1 MKNLFLLVFAAGLF
15 MMACNKAEKVEAEPA
30 SDNPFYTEWST
41 PFGTPDFTKIKDEY
55 YRPAFVKGIEEK
67 RADIKAIVDNKE
79 EPTFA
84 NTIDALE
91 KSGVLLDRVSNVF
104 FNLQGAN
111 TNDTIKAVTADMLP
125 KLTALSGEINMN
137 DALFQRVKKLYD
149 TKETLGLNKEQAKV
163 LEDYYKSFTR
173 NGALLDAA
181 QKEELK
187 KIDVEISTLTN
198 EFGDHV
204 LAETNKFKMVL
215 DNKDDLAG
223 LPQSVIDAAA
233 DAAKADGQEGKWLFN
248 IQKPSLIPFLT
259 YSSKR
264 DLREKMF
271 YAYTHMG
278 DNNDD
283 LDNKKIAVEIANLR
297 VKRAHLLGYKS
308 HADYILEEN
317 MAKTPAKFYELAEKI
332 WEPAVANAKKEV
344 AEMQKVIDAEGGN
357 FKLEPWDWWYYAEKV
372 RKAKYDLDEEMIKP
386 YFKLENVREG
396 AFTLA
401 NKLYGITFEKR
412 NDISIYHPEVEV
424 FEVKEA
430 DGSHIGILYT
440 DYFPRESKRG
450 GAWMNAYRSRTNLD
464 GNLKTPI
471 VCNVCNFTKPAGDK
485 PSLLTFE
492 EVTTLFHEFGHALHG
507 LLTKANY
514 PSVTG
519 TAVSRDFVELPS
531 QVMENWCGEP
541 EMLKL
546 YAKHYE
552 TGEVIPDELIKKIQ
566 DAGKFNMGFVTTEYM
581 SAALLDMDWHTW
593 TEPKEVECNAFEKES
608 LAKHNMIDEIVVR
621 YRSTYFRHIFS
632 DPIGYSA
639 GYYGYIW
646 CGVLDS
652 DVFAAFKETSLFD
665 QATATSFRKNILEK
679 GGTED
684 AMEMFKAFR
693 GREPQV
699 EPLLK
704 KRGLL

>member
-15 MMACNKAEKVEAEPA
+15 MMACNKTEKVEAPA
-30 SDNPFYTEWST
+30 SDNPFFTEWTT
-41 PFGTPDFTKIKDEY
+41 PFATPDFSKIKDEH
-55 YRPAFVKGIEEK
+55 YRPAFMKGIEEK

-84 NTIDALE
+84 NTIEALE
-91 KSGVLLDRVSNVF
+91 KSGQLLDRVSNVF

-111 TNDTIKAVTADMLP
+111 TNDTIIAVTEDLLP
-125 KLTALSGEINMN
+125 ELTALGSETTMN
-137 DALFQRVKKLYD
+137 DALFQRIKKLYD
-149 TKETLGLNKEQAKV
+149 TKESLGLNKEQAKV
-163 LEDYYKSFTR
+163 LENYYKSFTR

-198 EFGDHV
+198 KFGNNV
-204 LAETNKFKMVL
+204 LEETNRFKMVL
-215 DNKDDLAG
+215 DKKEDLAG

-233 DAAKADGQEGKWLFN
+233 DAAKADGQEGKWMFT

-259 YSSKR
+259 YSSNR
-264 DLREKMF
+264 ELRQKMF
-271 YAYTHMG
+271 NAYTHMG
-278 DNNDD
+278 DNNDEF
-283 LDNKKIAVEIANLR
+283 DNKEIAVKVANLR

-317 MAKTPAKFYELAEKI
+317 MAKNPAKFYELAGKI

-344 AEMQKVIDAEGGN
+344 AEMQKIIDAEGGN
-357 FKLEPWDWWYYAEKV
+357 FKLAAWDWWYYAEKV
-372 RKAKYDLDEEMIKP
+372 RKEKYDLDEEMLKP
-386 YFKLENVREG
+386 YFKLENVRDG

-412 NDISIYHPEVEV
+412 DDISIYHPEVEV

-440 DYFPRESKRG
+440 DYFPRASKRG
-450 GAWMNAYRSRTNLD
+450 GAWMNAYRSRTNM
-464 GNLKTPI
+464 GELKTPI
-471 VCNVCNFTKPAGDK
+471 ICNVCNFTKPAGDK

-507 LLTKANY
+507 LLTKGNY

-531 QVMENWCGEP
+531 QVMENWCAEP

-593 TEPKEVECNAFEKES
+593 TEPKQVECNAFEKES
-608 LAKHNMIDEIVVR
+608 LDKHNMIDEIVVR

-652 DVFAAFKETSLFD
+652 DVFEAFKETSLFD

-684 AMEMFKAFR
+684 AMDMYKAFR
-693 GREPQV
+693 GREPIV